1 MARKKK
7 SEETGN
13 TAFAAL
19 MSGKKLSAA
28 HQKEVK
34 EIAEHLIDEFMREV
48 GYEDPSDYTEPNGW
62 RHLRLESAEGIAGIK
77 DSDGE
82 LYLHVEADVM
92 PIPSDM
98 DLIQALM
105 RAALELNC
113 SLPGSCRVVI
123 RGTMLLASVTLNL
136 RTLHSSE
143 EFGNAIHDVM
153 ALANE
158 IDDDF
163 KKKYGGTTRQRS
175 GAVLAGTV

>member
-34 EIAEHLIDEFMREV
+34 EIAEHLIDEFIREE
-48 GYEDPSDYTEPNGW
+48 GYEAYTDPNGW
-62 RHLRLESAEGIAGIK
+62 RYLQLESADGIAGIK

-82 LYLHVEADVM
+82 LYLHVEADVVQ
-92 PIPSDM
+92 IPSDR

-105 RAALELNC
+105 REALELNC
-113 SLPGSCRVVI
+113 TLPGPCRVGI
-123 RGTMLLASVTLNL
+123 RGTMLVASVTLNL
-136 RTLHSSE
+136 RDLHSSE
-143 EFGNAIHDVM
+143 DFGNAIYDVM
-153 ALANE
+153 WLANE

-163 KKKYGGTTRQRS
+163 KKKYGGTTRRRS